1 MSSWSARPLVLI
13 AEDDPDIRLLV
24 GTLLR
29 RWGYEVM
36 AADSGR
42 DALELAASRPPS
54 LAVLDI
60 GMPPPDGIE
69 VTLRL
74 KADPALAHVPVI
86 LLTAHAGESRAGEG
100 LAAGASGY
108 LTKPFQAQ
116 ALRKAIWSVVPAAA
130 PENAA

>member
-1 MSSWSARPLVLI
+1 MSWSPQPLVLL
-13 AEDDPDIRLLV
+13 AEDDPDIRFLV

-29 RWGYEVM
+29 RWGYEV
-36 AADSGR
+36 AAAASGR
-42 DALELAASRPPS
+42 DALDLAASRPPT

-69 VTLRL
+69 VTRAL
-74 KADPALAHVPVI
+74 KADPALCHVPVI
-86 LLTAHAGESRAGEG
+86 LLTAHAGETRAEEG
-100 LAAGASGY
+100 IAAGAAGY
-108 LTKPFQAQ
+108 LTKPFESQ